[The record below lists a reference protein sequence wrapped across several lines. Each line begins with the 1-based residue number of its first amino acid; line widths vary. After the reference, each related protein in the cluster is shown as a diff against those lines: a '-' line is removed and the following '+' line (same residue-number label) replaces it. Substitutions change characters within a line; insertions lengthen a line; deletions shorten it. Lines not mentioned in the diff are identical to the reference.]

1 MPVLTEHRRRRLDE
15 ALRLARGA
23 VRALEDGTRASD
35 ADGLTLAGQALQEA
49 GKIAARQAAYLGDES
64 PVEPA
69 RRLSPMQGGRRGS
82 A

>member
-23 VRALEDGTRASD
+23 VRALEEGAKASD
-35 ADGLTLAGQALQEA
+35 PDGLTLAGQALQEA
-49 GKIAARQAAYLGDES
+49 GKIAARQASYLGDVR
-64 PVEPA
+64 PTEPA
-69 RRLSPMQGGRRGS
+69 RQLSPMRGRRAG